1 MMRRFSSLLRN
12 GAGNV
17 TIELALLAPILA
29 TMFIGLVDL
38 SNTFSDKLRLEQ
50 IAQRSI
56 ERVMQNS
63 FKTSQAA
70 TLKTEAEAAA
80 GAGST
85 ATVTYWLECNA
96 VKQTGT
102 NAYTST
108 CPDGQQY
115 SRYVQVEITKSY
127 AAMIAP
133 TSWTLVGK
141 AGIRIQ

>member
-1 MMRRFSSLLRN
+1 MMKRFSSLLRN

-29 TMFIGLVDL
+29 AMLIGLVDL
-38 SNTFSDKLRLEQ
+38 SNAFSDKLRLEQ

-63 FKTSQAA
+63 FKASQAA
-70 TLKTEAEAAA
+70 ALETEAESL
-80 GAGST
+80 AGSGSN
-85 ATVTYWLECNA
+85 ATVSYWLECNA

-115 SRYVQVEITKSY
+115 ARYVQLEITKSY
-127 AAMIAP
+127 SAMIAS
-133 TSWTLVGK
+133 TSWTLTGK

>member
-1 MMRRFSSLLRN
+1 MMKRFSSLLRN

-29 TMFIGLVDL
+29 AMLIGLVDL
-38 SNTFSDKLRLEQ
+38 SNAFSDKLRLEQ

-63 FKTSQAA
+63 FKVSQAA
-70 TLKTEAEAAA
+70 TLKTEAEALA
-80 GAGST
+80 GSGST
-85 ATVTYWLECNA
+85 ATVTWWLECNA

-115 SRYVQVEITKSY
+115 ARYVQLEITKSY
-127 AAMIAP
+127 PAMIAS
-133 TSWTLVGK
+133 TSWTLKGK

>member
-1 MMRRFSSLLRN
+1 MMRRVSSLMCD

-17 TIELALLAPILA
+17 IIELVLLAPILA

-38 SNTFSDKLRLEQ
+38 SNAFSDKLRLEQ

-56 ERVMQNS
+56 ERVMQTS
-63 FKTSQAA
+63 FTVSQVA
-70 TLKTEAEAAA
+70 TLKAEAEAAA
-80 GAGST
+80 GTGST

-96 VKQTGT
+96 VKQTAA
-102 NAYTST
+102 NAYTGG

-115 SRYVQVEITKSY
+115 ARYVEVQITKSY

-133 TSWTLVGK
+133 TSWTLVG
-141 AGIRIQ
+141 